1 MENASKALLMAGAT
15 LIAILIITLF
25 VLMNNQIKSYQ
36 QQKDEAEK
44 AQQISKFNNDFER
57 YLVMDDDGIS
67 GADVVTLINK
77 LNEYNQKSKA
87 NTEDNTTDNGKAI
100 DYNVVMTI
108 TISNMGNTD
117 EKNGNTQGFRKRY
130 GYDEN
135 TDGLFKGIMQNGKI
149 IIESNNTKALN
160 YTRFRKFQVQDK
172 NALEIASTLYQKNY
186 AIESDAKIQELIGEA
201 LYEYNSKKYTAKTA
215 WKYGGELEKATI
227 AEYTEYK
234 EFVSSTFVKDGNTE
248 YAKNGQIQK
257 IYLKFYN

>member
-87 NTEDNTTDNGKAI
+87 NTENNTTDNGKAI

-135 TDGLFKGIMQNGKI
+135 TDELFKGIMQNGKI

-160 YTRFRKFQVQDK
+160 YTKFRKFQVQDK
-172 NALEIASTLYQKNY
+172 NALEIASTLYQKNPNDPKLK
-186 AIESDAKIQELIGEA
+186 ATIGEE
-201 LYEYNSKKYTAKTA
+201 LYKYDSKKYPERDK
-215 WKYGGELEKATI
+215 WNYGGELDEATI
-227 AEYTEYK
+227 KNYTEYK